1 MGHTKTSYMVRY
13 GLGPVVQKELLKDI
27 NTENLLTLLLDETTT
42 KQVVKQMDFLIPHWS
57 NIENQVLPAIWIPKF
72 FVHAN
77 AENLCNEIIDVMQEN
92 GFDLKLLFDILTDGP
107 DINKLL

>member
-1 MGHTKTSYMVRY
+1 MKQQQSR
-13 GLGPVVQKELLKDI
+13 LL
-27 NTENLLTLLLDETTT
+27 N
-42 KQVVKQMDFLIPHWS
+42 MDFLIPHWS
-57 NIENQVLPAIWIPKF
+57 NIENQVLPGIWIPKF